1 MEQHEALCRLVY
13 CPLRT
18 HDIAYLKA
26 VTTVR
31 LSIDHIQNIVLLGF
45 AHRVA
50 FRPIVA
56 SSALVQLIEVLGV
69 VYILVAAGLYPIQDL

>member
-1 MEQHEALCRLVY
+1 MNR
-13 CPLRT
+13 
-18 HDIAYLKA
+18 AYLKTI
-26 VTTVR
+26 TTIR
-31 LSIDHIQNIVLLGF
+31 LSIDHIQDIVLLRF

-69 VYILVAAGLYPIQDL
+69 VDILVAASLYPIQDL